1 MICDGCL
8 ILFIS
13 LILGKA
19 IELFCECAGYRKEQK
34 EMEEYLRKIETLRKI
49 DEEYKIDEEDDD
61 YGTM

>member
-19 IELFCECAGYRKEQK
+19 IEMFCERAGRRQAQI
-34 EMEEYLRKIETLRKI
+34 EMEEYLRKKEILRMI
-49 DEEYKIDEEDDD
+49 DEIYKIDEEDEE
-61 YGTM
+61 

>member
-19 IELFCECAGYRKEQK
+19 IEGFCERAERRQAQI
-34 EMEEYLRKIETLRKI
+34 EMEEYLRKKEILRTI
-49 DEEYKIDEEDDD
+49 DEIYKIDEE
-61 YGTM
+61 GEE

>member
-19 IELFCECAGYRKEQK
+19 IELFCERAGRRQAQK
-34 EMEEYLRKIETLRKI
+34 EMEEYLRKKKYSER
-49 DEEYKIDEEDDD
+49 
-61 YGTM
+61 